1 MRQPPRK
8 PRPPASR
15 PASPRPPAA
24 PRAPRYAANVETLLV
39 NKADAAKPLQDFLA
53 TRLGLSRRAAKAII
67 DGRSVWVNRRC
78 VWIAHHVLKT
88 GDAVEIPRAVISAA
102 KRQKGSDVSQKLP
115 VETAPERRHVRV
127 LAQTDYYVVADKP
140 AGILSCGD
148 PRSVEAILR
157 AQLHE
162 PTLQAVHRLDRDTTG
177 CLLFAK
183 NYQAYLAAVEVF
195 KTHRVA
201 KVYYAIV
208 AGRFEHAHFTVD
220 APLDGE
226 RALSHVSREAAGP
239 DASFLRVRIETG
251 RTNQIRRHLASVRH
265 PIVGDRVF
273 GLKNARDPRLMQVAR
288 CMLHAATLEMP
299 HPRDPKDAIRVHS
312 PLPADFRAALRLFG
326 MGR

>member
-1 MRQPPRK
+1 MRQ
-8 PRPPASR
+8 
-15 PASPRPPAA
+15 
-24 PRAPRYAANVETLLV
+24 APRYASNVEVLLV

-53 TRLGLSRRAAKAII
+53 VRLGLSRRAAKAII

-78 VWIAHHVLKT
+78 VWIAHHALKT

-102 KRQKGSDVSQKLP
+102 KRQKGSDVSQKPMSVRSGALAASP
-115 VETAPERRHVRV
+115 TGTPRGSDTLVASRERRHVRV
-127 LAQTDYYVVADKP
+127 LVETEFYIVADKP
-140 AGILSCGD
+140 AGIVSCSD
-148 PRSVEAILR
+148 PNSVESILR
-157 AQLHE
+157 TQLHE

-201 KVYYAIV
+201 KTYFAIV

-251 RTNQIRRHLASVRH
+251 RTNQIRRHLAGIRYPVL
-265 PIVGDRVF
+265 GDRTF
-273 GLKNARDPRLMQVAR
+273 GLKSARDPRLMSVSRQ
-288 CMLHAATLEMP
+288 MLHAAALELP
-299 HPRDPKDAIRVHS
+299 HPTAKGETIKAHS
-312 PLPADFRAALRLFG
+312 PLPADFRATLKLFG
-326 MGR
+326 MGKKK